1 MTYVQD
7 KCCEIFCLFLKSI
20 LYHGYLMKSDL
31 VATCCSFRHSR
42 DQDVDS
48 DISWTLSSLSVEVKH
63 AHLCMPCVAPQ
74 GSSCNFSGVRHP
86 CCFQDSLLRA
96 MLTSHRQLKYSMTQL
111 LSLSSVPFTY
121 VKCVRCKD
129 RHKCLNE

>member
-7 KCCEIFCLFLKSI
+7 KCCEIICLFLKSTLI
-20 LYHGYLMKSDL
+20 VFHHGYLMKSDL
-31 VATCCSFRHSR
+31 VATGCSFRHSG

-48 DISWTLSSLSVEVKH
+48 DISWTLGSLSVEVKH
-63 AHLCMPCVAPQ
+63 AHLCMPCVTPQ

-96 MLTSHRQLKYSMTQL
+96 MLTSHRQLKYSMT
-111 LSLSSVPFTY
+111 
-121 VKCVRCKD
+121 
-129 RHKCLNE
+129 